1 MNEKALNWS
10 QRTVLDYLKS
20 HGPSSGNDIQAG
32 CHQQDW
38 RKRISELRSLGYKIP
53 DSWETGVNEY
63 GIKRRYKLYW
73 LHKEAS

>member
-10 QRTVLDYLKS
+10 QRTVLTYLKE

-38 RKRISELRSLGYKIP
+38 RKRISELRGMGFHIV
-53 DSWETGVNEY
+53 DEWETGENQY
-63 GIKRRYKLYW
+63 GIKRRYKRYW
-73 LHKEAS
+73 IKEAS